1 MTLKLDQYIANL
13 VNKEAKISHFD
24 CELYCG
30 KSSRLKKATKE
41 EITAEYGQ
49 SFCEDADY
57 MIFFSGGMAVEEDA
71 VEKLFGIVN
80 RALGQSANTLSK
92 SDFKAIKADDQVAY
106 LFVKITLN

>member
-1 MTLKLDQYIANL
+1 
-13 VNKEAKISHFD
+13 
-24 CELYCG
+24 
-30 KSSRLKKATKE
+30 
-41 EITAEYGQ
+41 
-49 SFCEDADY
+49 

-106 LFVKITLN
+106 RFVKITLN